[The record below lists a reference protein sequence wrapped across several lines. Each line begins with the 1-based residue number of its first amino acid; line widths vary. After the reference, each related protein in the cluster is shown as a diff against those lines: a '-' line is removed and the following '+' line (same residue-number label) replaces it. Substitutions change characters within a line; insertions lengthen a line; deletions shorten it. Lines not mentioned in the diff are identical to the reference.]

1 MIHTSPVVLVE
12 FAALDITAETKQTNS
27 CQINIRLHVVSET
40 RDESDGDM
48 LDAVNGY
55 RLDFEEGKTR
65 PLKPVSW
72 EHYHKYNG
80 WMVTLVGLKTKG

>member
-1 MIHTSPVVLVE
+1 M
-12 FAALDITAETKQTNS
+12 
-27 CQINIRLHVVSET
+27 R
-40 RDESDGDM
+40 DGDVLWHETLARDV

-55 RLDFEEGKTR
+55 RLDFEEGETR